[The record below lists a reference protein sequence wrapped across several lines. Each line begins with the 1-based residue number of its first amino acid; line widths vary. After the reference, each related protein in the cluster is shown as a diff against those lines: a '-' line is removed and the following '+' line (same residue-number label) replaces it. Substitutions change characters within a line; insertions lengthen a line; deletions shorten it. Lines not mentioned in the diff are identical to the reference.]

1 MATTEISKI
10 KDSNGDIHDIKDTTY
25 TFTSGTNSFTYK
37 SSYDSTATTVTVTPS
52 ITNNIT
58 GSGTSGYLTK
68 FNGANTIT
76 NGPQLGSTTT
86 TFLNNKGE
94 WATPA
99 GTYSLP
105 TAAAATL
112 GGVKVGTGLGISAT
126 GVLSH
131 SAAPIGTTSSKGSST
146 ARHYIK
152 TITVDSLGHITGV
165 TTGAETVTNTTY
177 SAGSGLTL
185 SGTTFSISSTSV
197 TNAMLQNSSIS
208 IAGESVSLGGSIAA
222 STLREKLSL
231 SSALRF
237 AGVTTTTMTD
247 GRTTANVVINSTT
260 VTPTTGDVV
269 IYGDGEYVWTGSAWE
284 HLGGDGSY
292 KTVQSA
298 VSDPTASG
306 TSTSFIKTISQ
317 DANGVITAS
326 KASLPTGST
335 SITGIVML
343 SSATNSTSE
352 ALAATPKAVKAAY
365 DLAASKSATTGT
377 VTSVRVQASSP
388 LVSSVSGAQSGSL
401 DTTISFSKTTANYV
415 LAGPSSG
422 TTTAVPTL
430 RALVAADLPVMV
442 GASSTTAGKK
452 GAVPAPATG
461 NVGQFLRGDG
471 AWATPTNTTY
481 GNASS
486 TTAGLLTS
494 ALYDKLVGIAT
505 GANAY
510 SLPTAAAATLGGVKV
525 GSGLTISATGV
536 LAVTGSAIISGS
548 QTTTSNSDGGN
559 NVYTFT
565 TLGGTTSTFTVKNG
579 TKGNTGD
586 AAGFGT
592 PTATVDT
599 GTGTPSV
606 TITTSG
612 SNTAKVFN
620 FAFSNLKEAK
630 GDTGSDANVTAASV
644 TGALG
649 YTPLQSHQTIK
660 ADGLTGAS
668 TNRYGVCSTSAAT
681 AAKTVTVT
689 TGTFALE
696 TGAQVTVKFNNANT
710 ANSPTLNVASK
721 GAKNIFHRGAQ
732 ITSGTNKALLAGVCD
747 FVYDGTQ
754 WHLIGNYYDTT
765 TLPQATT
772 TTLGGVTIG
781 DNITVNSGAIS
792 LSGTNVRNALGKTTA
807 NYVLA
812 GPSSGTTTAV
822 PTLRKLVAADIPIST
837 TNAIGGVS
845 VAASGTS
852 HLTLSSAGAL
862 SLTKANVTAALGFTP
877 DDAGKVGS
885 SNVGSNIRPIYLNAG
900 SPTAV
905 NIPSS
910 GAYFSA
916 VPQIGA
922 DGVMEIGKYIDFHA
936 TSNSTSDYDARI
948 TASTA
953 GLTLSG
959 TTTGTFGGTG
969 AGLTNLNASNLS
981 SGTVPAARLPAATT
995 SAQGAL
1001 PILSGTTTTFLRGDG
1016 TWNMVGAI
1024 QDYAQSTTAIRI
1036 SGTSGSSVT
1045 NPGLLAVWNGYDIV
1059 SAASADVAVG
1069 LATALNTDTRPIL
1082 KTGSTKG
1089 TTPSSAHSNG
1099 MVVTDQSGNS
1109 SNRIAYMEGY
1119 VDTANRS
1126 WASMYAYSQAATA
1139 TNSDNAYFSIVYQ
1152 QDGYSYLATNAKGF
1166 VLPSNLYCSGTGNL
1180 PTTNLMTG
1188 RLMFVY

>member
-335 SITGIVML
+335 SVTGIVML

-401 DTTISFSKTTANYV
+401 DTTISFS
-415 LAGPSSG
+415 
-422 TTTAVPTL
+422 
-430 RALVAADLPVMV
+430 
-442 GASSTTAGKK
+442 
-452 GAVPAPATG
+452 
-461 NVGQFLRGDG
+461 
-471 AWATPTNTTY
+471 
-481 GNASS
+481 
-486 TTAGLLTS
+486 
-494 ALYDKLVGIAT
+494 
-505 GANAY
+505 
-510 SLPTAAAATLGGVKV
+510 
-525 GSGLTISATGV
+525 
-536 LAVTGSAIISGS
+536 
-548 QTTTSNSDGGN
+548 
-559 NVYTFT
+559 
-565 TLGGTTSTFTVKNG
+565 
-579 TKGNTGD
+579 
-586 AAGFGT
+586 
-592 PTATVDT
+592 
-599 GTGTPSV
+599 
-606 TITTSG
+606 
-612 SNTAKVFN
+612 
-620 FAFSNLKEAK
+620 
-630 GDTGSDANVTAASV
+630 
-644 TGALG
+644 
-649 YTPLQSHQTIK
+649 
-660 ADGLTGAS
+660 
-668 TNRYGVCSTSAAT
+668 
-681 AAKTVTVT
+681 
-689 TGTFALE
+689 
-696 TGAQVTVKFNNANT
+696 
-710 ANSPTLNVASK
+710 
-721 GAKNIFHRGAQ
+721 
-732 ITSGTNKALLAGVCD
+732 
-747 FVYDGTQ
+747 
-754 WHLIGNYYDTT
+754 
-765 TLPQATT
+765 
-772 TTLGGVTIG
+772 
-781 DNITVNSGAIS
+781 
-792 LSGTNVRNALGKTTA
+792 
-807 NYVLA
+807 
-812 GPSSGTTTAV
+812 
-822 PTLRKLVAADIPIST
+822 
-837 TNAIGGVS
+837 
-845 VAASGTS
+845 
-852 HLTLSSAGAL
+852 
-862 SLTKANVTAALGFTP
+862 
-877 DDAGKVGS
+877 
-885 SNVGSNIRPIYLNAG
+885 
-900 SPTAV
+900 
-905 NIPSS
+905 
-910 GAYFSA
+910 
-916 VPQIGA
+916 
-922 DGVMEIGKYIDFHA
+922 
-936 TSNSTSDYDARI
+936 
-948 TASTA
+948 
-953 GLTLSG
+953 
-959 TTTGTFGGTG
+959 
-969 AGLTNLNASNLS
+969 
-981 SGTVPAARLPAATT
+981 
-995 SAQGAL
+995 
-1001 PILSGTTTTFLRGDG
+1001 
-1016 TWNMVGAI
+1016 
-1024 QDYAQSTTAIRI
+1024 
-1036 SGTSGSSVT
+1036 
-1045 NPGLLAVWNGYDIV
+1045 
-1059 SAASADVAVG
+1059 
-1069 LATALNTDTRPIL
+1069 
-1082 KTGSTKG
+1082 
-1089 TTPSSAHSNG
+1089 
-1099 MVVTDQSGNS
+1099 
-1109 SNRIAYMEGY
+1109 
-1119 VDTANRS
+1119 
-1126 WASMYAYSQAATA
+1126 
-1139 TNSDNAYFSIVYQ
+1139 
-1152 QDGYSYLATNAKGF
+1152 
-1166 VLPSNLYCSGTGNL
+1166 
-1180 PTTNLMTG
+1180 
-1188 RLMFVY
+1188 